1 MEADVLV
8 GYLFITMSYDTN
20 SSAGQVACFAVV
32 LKPSVW
38 LCMPNGKDGNKETS
52 VRLMLTEVS

>member
-20 SSAGQVACFAVV
+20 SSAGQVALA
-32 LKPSVW
+32 SSQGW
-38 LCMPNGKDGNKETS
+38 LTIKC
-52 VRLMLTEVS
+52 R